1 MYMTFPRIAFLVLAT
16 LFAAAGCNSYRY
28 LRDSTP
34 QLEQMRYEYVRTNPG
49 GKYNND
55 ILAGRVVP
63 GMSRLQVRVTW
74 GDPDQVRA
82 GNAPGL
88 DQIWAY
94 AENEPSRGTSVYELH
109 FTGEV
114 LGAVE
119 IQRAAIVLNTSPTS
133 NEKPLPSDTSSST
146 SAVDVAGKPQR

>member
-1 MYMTFPRIAFLVLAT
+1 MILPKSAFLVLAT

-34 QLEQMRYEYVRTNPG
+34 QLEQMRYEYVRSNPG

-55 ILAGRVVP
+55 ILAGRLMP

-82 GNAPGL
+82 GSTPGI

-109 FTGEV
+109 FSGEV
-114 LGAVE
+114 LESVE
-119 IQRAAIVLNTSPTS
+119 IQRAALVLNTSPTAT
-133 NEKPLPSDTSSST
+133 EKPVPADGASSL
-146 SAVDVAGKPQR
+146 DVAGKPQR

>member
-1 MYMTFPRIAFLVLAT
+1 MILPKSAFLVLAT

-34 QLEQMRYEYVRTNPG
+34 QLEQMRYEYVRGNPG

-55 ILAGRVVP
+55 ILAGRVMP

-82 GNAPGL
+82 GSTPGI
-88 DQIWAY
+88 DQIWSY

-114 LGAVE
+114 LEGVE
-119 IQRAAIVLNTSPTS
+119 IQRAALVLNTSPTAT
-133 NEKPLPSDTSSST
+133 EKPLPSDSGPS
-146 SAVDVAGKPQR
+146 VDVAGKPQR

>member
-1 MYMTFPRIAFLVLAT
+1 MTLLRSAFLVLAT

-34 QLEQMRYEYVRTNPG
+34 QLEQMRYEYVRSNPG
-49 GKYNND
+49 GKYNNA

-82 GNAPGL
+82 GNTPGI

-94 AENEPSRGTSVYELH
+94 AENEPSRGTSVYELR

-114 LGAVE
+114 LEAVE
-119 IQRAAIVLNTSPTS
+119 IQRAALVLNASPTS
-133 NEKPLPSDTSSST
+133 DEKPQPADAST

>member
-1 MYMTFPRIAFLVLAT
+1 MTVPKSAFLFLAV

-34 QLEQMRYEYVRTNPG
+34 QLEQMRYEYVRSNPG

-55 ILAGRVVP
+55 ILAGRVMP
-63 GMSRLQVRVTW
+63 GMSRLQVRITW

-82 GNAPGL
+82 GNAPGI

-94 AENEPSRGTSVYELH
+94 AENEPSRGSSVYELH

-114 LGAVE
+114 LECVE
-119 IQRAAIVLNTSPTS
+119 IQRAALVLNASPTAT
-133 NEKPLPSDTSSST
+133 EKPVPTDGAPS
-146 SAVDVAGKPQR
+146 VDVAGKPQR

>member
-1 MYMTFPRIAFLVLAT
+1 MTLPRSAFLVLAT

-34 QLEQMRYEYVRTNPG
+34 QLEQIRYEYVRTNPG
-49 GKYNND
+49 GKYNSD

-82 GNAPGL
+82 GNAPGI

-94 AENEPSRGTSVYELH
+94 AENEPSRGTSVYELR

-114 LGAVE
+114 LEAVE
-119 IQRAAIVLNTSPTS
+119 IQRAALVLNTSP
-133 NEKPLPSDTSSST
+133 NEKPPSDTSSST

>member
-1 MYMTFPRIAFLVLAT
+1 MILPKSAFLVLAT

-34 QLEQMRYEYVRTNPG
+34 QLEQMRYEYVRSNPG

-55 ILAGRVVP
+55 ILAGRLMP

-82 GNAPGL
+82 GSTPGI

-94 AENEPSRGTSVYELH
+94 AESEPSRGTSVYELH
-109 FTGEV
+109 FSGEV
-114 LGAVE
+114 LEGVE
-119 IQRAAIVLNTSPTS
+119 IQRAALVLNTSPTAT
-133 NEKPLPSDTSSST
+133 EKPAPADGAPS
-146 SAVDVAGKPQR
+146 VDVAGKPQR

>member
-1 MYMTFPRIAFLVLAT
+1 MILPKSAFLVLAT

-34 QLEQMRYEYVRTNPG
+34 QLEQMRYEYVRGNPG

-55 ILAGRVVP
+55 ILAGRVMP

-82 GNAPGL
+82 GSTPGI
-88 DQIWAY
+88 DQIWSY

-109 FTGEV
+109 FSGEV
-114 LGAVE
+114 LEGVE
-119 IQRAAIVLNTSPTS
+119 IQRAALVLNTSPTAT
-133 NEKPLPSDTSSST
+133 EKPVPADGAPS
-146 SAVDVAGKPQR
+146 VDVAGKPQR